1 LPDARAGHLRVM
13 VGLLVALLIIWAVLA
28 VLGIVVKGL
37 FWLFIIA
44 LILFVATG
52 VWGWV
57 RRRT

>member
-1 LPDARAGHLRVM
+1 M
-13 VGLLVALLIIWAVLA
+13 VGLLVALLIIWAILA

>member
-1 LPDARAGHLRVM
+1 M

-37 FWLFIIA
+37 FWLFIVG

>member
-1 LPDARAGHLRVM
+1 M
-13 VGLLVALLIIWAVLA
+13 VGFVLLLLAIWLILA

-52 VWGWV
+52 IFGWV

>member
-1 LPDARAGHLRVM
+1 M

>member
-1 LPDARAGHLRVM
+1 M
-13 VGLLVALLIIWAVLA
+13 VGLLVALLIVWAILA